1 MQQKTKKVIQYITDE
16 FNLKHPECVFFLKR
30 TFKEK
35 RFFNQ
40 QNTNRLFIK
49 LEVRKNNV

>member
-1 MQQKTKKVIQYITDE
+1 MQQKRKKVVQYITDE
-16 FNLKHPECVFFLKR
+16 FNFKHPELVFLKKKK
-30 TFKEK
+30 FKGK
-35 RFFNQ
+35 LFFKQ